1 MSRLRI
7 KQTGQQPSKDP
18 NPIWRGVGC
27 VSMFVLTLGSYILS
41 GPVIAFIN
49 TQGWLP
55 FRIPNT
61 MTTLVDNY
69 FPRPLAKFPFNECCI
84 DLPAGWAFRMDGFE
98 FSQVRFMLGV
108 WPLQVVFAIF
118 VGLLLFAI
126 MTMIWGIINPPK
138 LGPQDAP
145 PIHRKIDK
153 SKVR

>member
-1 MSRLRI
+1 MSRIRI
-7 KQTGQQPSKDP
+7 KQAGQQPSKEPD
-18 NPIWRGVGC
+18 PIWRGVGC
-27 VSMFVLTLGSYILS
+27 VFMFVLTLGSYLLS
-41 GPVIAFIN
+41 GPVITFIN
-49 TQGWLP
+49 AQRWFP
-55 FRIPNT
+55 FQIPNP
-61 MTTLVDNY
+61 MVALVDTY
-69 FPRPLAKFPFNECCI
+69 FPRPLAKFPFNDCCI

-118 VGLLLFAI
+118 VGLLMFAVI
-126 MTMIWGIINPPK
+126 TMIWGIINPPK